1 MLNRLKQ
8 LHLTN
13 EEEIWLAKRAA
24 GGVIADGEMKEIQLK
39 ELGKYFDLM
48 ESKGEASTAA
58 KETLMMV
65 KPPYQDSLKVDDK
78 KATGIFKIIL
88 KVIST
93 DLKLCDKEVAY
104 VLQTARLL
112 NLDQKKA
119 KPIIDEAV
127 EFMRF
132 EYFLK
137 LLDGLKVEQREWL
150 GSVIIKM
157 IYADK
162 KVSSFERSYLNHI
175 TQLLDNDF
183 NKLQHMKKAS
193 GEDPLPDISNH
204 AFATSP
210 RKKVFRYLT
219 EIALQGLEFEPHAL
233 KVGREAGKIMGLS
246 PKEMDVVIKE
256 VLHIL
261 PLL

>member
-8 LHLTN
+8 IHLN
-13 EEEIWLAKRAA
+13 LEEETWLATRAA
-24 GGVIADGEMKEIQLK
+24 GAVIADGEMKEIQLK

-48 ESKGEASTAA
+48 ESADEPSKAA
-58 KETLMMV
+58 KETLMKV

-78 KATGIFKIIL
+78 KATGIFRIIL

-93 DLKLCDKEVAY
+93 DFVLCDKEVAFI
-104 VLQTARLL
+104 LQTARLL
-112 NLDQKKA
+112 NLDQAKA
-119 KPIIDEAV
+119 KPIIDEII
-127 EFMRF
+127 EDMRF

-137 LLDGLKVEQREWL
+137 LLESIKKEQREWL
-150 GSVIIKM
+150 SAVIIKM

-162 KVSSFERSYLNHI
+162 KVTASERSYLNHI

-183 NKLQHMKKAS
+183 NKLQHMKKSS
-193 GEDPLPDISNH
+193 GSDPLPDISEH
-204 AFATSP
+204 AFATTP

-219 EIALQGLEFEPHAL
+219 EIALQGLEFEPQAL
-233 KVGREAGKIMGLS
+233 KVGREAGNIMGLT
-246 PKEMDVVIKE
+246 PKEMDHITQE